1 MLGFSPVFTAFSCFL
16 ETQKL
21 EILRSDDDDNLQ
33 DFFGGNFLPP
43 KKDCLPYQRQCSGV
57 KRWTSLITQWC
68 TFTLGGDDLMPV
80 GGAGSLRVSHILA
93 AHICC
98 YHSISSSPGLS
109 FHCFFVSLLP
119 YKGLFFFLSA
129 DFLSSLARFRPPK
142 QTAKYVVCPSGASA
156 LRNRT
161 GTGVEPPPPL
171 LRPAGPP
178 EVATVP
184 L

>member
-1 MLGFSPVFTAFSCFL
+1 M
-16 ETQKL
+16 
-21 EILRSDDDDNLQ
+21 
-33 DFFGGNFLPP
+33 GGIFFLP
-43 KKDCLPYQRQCSGV
+43 KNHCLPYRRQCGGV

-98 YHSISSSPGLS
+98 YRSISSSPGLS

-129 DFLSSLARFRPPK
+129 DFLSSLAR
-142 QTAKYVVCPSGASA
+142 SLA
-156 LRNRT
+156 LSLQSKRQNMLFVPQEHQRLER
-161 GTGVEPPPPL
+161 GPAPGSKPPL
-171 LRPAGPP
+171 PCCVQLGHRRSLLCHCGNP
-178 EVATVP
+178 
-184 L
+184 

>member
-1 MLGFSPVFTAFSCFL
+1 MMIISRTFLGGIF
-16 ETQKL
+16 
-21 EILRSDDDDNLQ
+21 
-33 DFFGGNFLPP
+33 FLP
-43 KKDCLPYQRQCSGV
+43 KKIAFHIRDSAAGV

-80 GGAGSLRVSHILA
+80 GGAGSLRVLHILA

-129 DFLSSLARFRPPK
+129 DFLSPLARFRPPK

-161 GTGVEPPPPL
+161 GTGVETSPTL
-171 LRPAGPP
+171 LRPARPP